1 MNSVHA
7 WFVCC
12 RVKIPF
18 WMVCQTHIGPH
29 AGRRSQNGLRRW
41 IFRLPRATI
50 LPNAWPNAWAFQFT
64 KSMWSGTAFTLTA
77 TLSNPGRCQRSQRS
91 GILLGCVP
99 RKGLDT
105 LVDAFI
111 IIRKRNKAGRVRLRV
126 GGSCGPADDLFVAG
140 LRGKLQAEGLLE
152 DVDFA
157 RNVAHDSKI
166 DFLKSISVFSVPAR
180 YGEAF
185 GLYLIE
191 ALAAGVPVVQPRC
204 ASFPQLVEATGGGFL
219 FEPENPEAL
228 AMAACQQLLMH
239 PQKAHG
245 LGETGRKAVRA
256 HFSSEA
262 MAQTVLKL
270 YQKVRTADLVE
281 KV

>member
-1 MNSVHA
+1 
-7 WFVCC
+7 
-12 RVKIPF
+12 
-18 WMVCQTHIGPH
+18 
-29 AGRRSQNGLRRW
+29 
-41 IFRLPRATI
+41 
-50 LPNAWPNAWAFQFT
+50 
-64 KSMWSGTAFTLTA
+64 
-77 TLSNPGRCQRSQRS
+77 
-91 GILLGCVP
+91 
-99 RKGLDT
+99 
-105 LVDAFI
+105 
-111 IIRKRNKAGRVRLRV
+111 V

-140 LRGKLQAEGLLE
+140 LRDKLQAEGLQE

-157 RNVAHDSKI
+157 RNVTHDSKI

-204 ASFPQLVEATGGGFL
+204 ASFPELVEATGGGLL
-219 FEPENPEAL
+219 FEPDNPESL
-228 AMAACQQLLMH
+228 AMAAEQLLIDS
-239 PQKAHG
+239 QKAHG
-245 LGETGRKAVRA
+245 LGEVGRKAVRA

-262 MAQTVLKL
+262 MAQTVLKF